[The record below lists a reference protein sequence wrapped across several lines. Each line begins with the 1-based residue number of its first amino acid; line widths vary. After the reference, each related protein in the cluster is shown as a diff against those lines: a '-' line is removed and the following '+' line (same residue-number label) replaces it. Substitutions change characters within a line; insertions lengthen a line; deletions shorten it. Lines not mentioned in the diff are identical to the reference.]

1 MWSVWE
7 IILLI
12 WVSLAVGARLGMVLA
27 HLTRRR

>member
-12 WVSLAVGARLGMVLA
+12 LVPLAVGALLGMVLA
-27 HLTRRR
+27 HLTLRR